1 MADTMVIDVKRISQP
16 EHFAHFMSLISGD
29 VFVSIIGRASD
40 TYSKDAFLN
49 ELLSLMVEDDEVVEC
64 SSGDYKFIL
73 TGYDINWWKQS
84 SRRYNKIFR
93 AVAGEVVETKKVKSE
108 KKYTVAAATLLDGK
122 LSQIKTFEG
131 TKDEVMTFFNNEI
144 TTRFL
149 DEFLQMKVVLN
160 LAYAE
165 GDENDVSQ
173 WLTLDELKEIGAITL

>member
-1 MADTMVIDVKRISQP
+1 MIIDAKRISQP
-16 EHFAHFMSLISGD
+16 EHFAQFMSL
-29 VFVSIIGRASD
+29 VSD
-40 TYSKDAFLN
+40 TVLISRVGREAISCQKDKFLD
-49 ELLSLMVEDDEVVEC
+49 ELLSLMLEDDEVVKC
-64 SSGDYKFIL
+64 SSNDNELII

-93 AVAGEVVETKKVKSE
+93 AVSGEATTTKKVKSE
-108 KKYTVAAATLLDGK
+108 QKYTVAAATLLEGK

-173 WLTLDELKEIGAITL
+173 WLTLDELKEMGAITL